1 MTSPPDFV
9 NPSASGADSHDT
21 SVTPRTMTVS
31 VRHLRPLMGVP
42 SMSTAKNAVAST
54 FSCDIAVKTLAL
66 IRSSAG

>member
-1 MTSPPDFV
+1 
-9 NPSASGADSHDT
+9 
-21 SVTPRTMTVS
+21 MTVS